1 MTDQER
7 RAQRLVAA
15 CFAVSTLAGFALLG
29 VYAAG
34 GQTQAEAILLF
45 VSLGGLGIGIVV
57 WSQRLM
63 PNDLVVEERH
73 PLASQP
79 SPEALAAT
87 VSAEGAISRRTLLL
101 RMLAAAVAGLGAALA
116 IPVLSLGPAP
126 GRSLFTTPWRAGLHL
141 VDLAG
146 TPIQAADLPL
156 DGVLTAFPE
165 GSPGSPDGQVVLV
178 RVDPALLDLPPG
190 REDWAPDGCLA
201 YSKVCTH
208 AGCAVG
214 LYRAAE
220 HRLLCPCHQ
229 STFDVLTGAIPTYG
243 PAVRPLPQ
251 LPIQLRPD
259 GTFVASGDF
268 SGPVGPSFWDIHSD
282 G

>member
-1 MTDQER
+1 MTDEER
-7 RAQRLVAA
+7 RAQRLVAT
-15 CFAVSTLAGFALLG
+15 CFGVSALAGFVLLA

-34 GQTQAEAILLF
+34 GQTQLEAVLLF
-45 VSLGGLGIGIVV
+45 VSLGGLGAGIIL
-57 WSQRLM
+57 WSQRLL
-63 PNDLVVEERH
+63 PDDLVVEERH
-73 PLASQP
+73 PLGSEP
-79 SPEALAAT
+79 SAEALAAT
-87 VSAEGAISRRTLLL
+87 LSAEGAISRRTLLL
-101 RMLAAAVAGLGAALA
+101 RMLGAAIAGLGAALA
-116 IPVLSLGPAP
+116 IPVLSLGPPP
-126 GRSLFTTPWRAGLHL
+126 GRSVFNTPWRAGLQL

-146 TPIQAADLPL
+146 TPIQAKDLPL

-165 GSPGSPDGQVVLV
+165 GAPGSPDGQVVLV

-190 REDWAPDGCLA
+190 RDGWAPDGCLA

-214 LYRAAE
+214 LYRSAE

-229 STFDVLTGAIPTYG
+229 STFDVLTGAVPTFG

-251 LPIQLRPD
+251 LPIQIRPN
-259 GTFVASGDF
+259 GTFVATGDF
-268 SGPVGPSFWDIHSD
+268 SGPVGPSFWNIHRD